1 MQECDGYTY
10 DDDIMCFP
18 EKERQGWDELVQ
30 GPRYDKD
37 PEAFKQSACCKL
49 AGAVPVG
56 DTCPAAPEPDSGETG
71 TKDFLTMIEEK
82 EVAVKELAEH
92 VRRHSSGVKKC
103 RALANCLD
111 EVPCHHDSCGL
122 GLKVGPDEPVCSVQ
136 NVARPDAC
144 PSGDCEGRVANMEHS
159 TIVRS
164 SYNKDPILTLS
175 EKEMVCSTSGL
186 DEVFK
191 STHDDDTVWSY
202 FGSHNGIWRAYPG
215 DARTRT
221 EEGCREYDPRVRP
234 WYLSAASG
242 SKNLV
247 ILIDVSGSMNSFDGD
262 NFESRMDLVRD
273 AVTGT
278 KGRGLLD
285 TVTQNDRIS
294 VVTFSS
300 RAQGLL
306 EEGLVTGTADNISK
320 LKGKVQNI
328 RASGATYSLLGFKEA
343 FTQLIQAT
351 RDEVVGDSCNNI
363 VLYLTDG
370 VDTVCE
376 NCGQP
381 EHTEYGEVQRNG
393 ACRCN
398 TAFHERIEQY
408 QSQLESIGGRR
419 AEIFSLSMGSSADD
433 TLPRQLA
440 CQNGGAWDRISAGD
454 NVLDKLESYLKFQS
468 MDKAASD
475 AVFWSE
481 PYDDDITGDQVVTA
495 AVPVYEDNEWRNL
508 LGVAGVDILM
518 EPLIK
523 GDSGM
528 TRERILNRLQS
539 RSRVCTGSWASEC
552 DLQML
557 RDDRA
562 CPAMA
567 PPARKEPD
575 MCCMKGSN
583 DGPSAIRVT
592 LPMSW
597 GEANDFCKGKY
608 DGVLADWNTRSLEDL
623 SELAGFA
630 PPDGAWI
637 HLKKDN
643 RNGKYVW
650 GEGGMEEWGNMQ
662 LEVARGGGLPA
673 KVYGVLEADA
683 LTGNTGS
690 GRESCGFISPTG
702 MVNNVNFADCSAKKE
717 FICYLKDSNA
727 DEVCSATSSC
737 AVGEDEDGKGKKDN
751 PIAAII
757 GGISSVS
764 VLVAI
769 ARIVAAR
776 RRAAKQNKS
785 NVSVVCCSS
794 NVQTDSHDTQVD
806 HDERGKRVTENSDGR
821 GRTEVEMARQQA
833 PVQVT
838 VNVAAPAGMSHYP
851 ATAHGAPPQPTP
863 ERSNEGAFPAPIFTT
878 AQAEPPTFG
887 EPASAPPT
895 FGEPTSAPGYA
906 EPPTSSY
913 LDKPL

>member
-1 MQECDGYTY
+1 VQECDGYTY
-10 DDDIMCFP
+10 DDDVMCFP
-18 EKERQGWDELVQ
+18 EKERQGWDEVVQ

-49 AGAVPVG
+49 AGAVPAG
-56 DTCPAAPEPDSGETG
+56 GTCPAVSEPDNGETG
-71 TKDFLTMIEEK
+71 TKDFQTMIQEK
-82 EVAVKELAEH
+82 EVAVKELAAH
-92 VRRHSSGVKKC
+92 VRRHSSGAKKC

-122 GLKVGPDEPVCSVQ
+122 GLKVDDYEPICSVQ

-144 PSGDCEGRVANMEHS
+144 PTGDCEGRMANMEHS

-175 EKEMVCSTSGL
+175 EKEMVCSTRGL

-278 KGRGLLD
+278 RGRGLLD

-294 VVTFSS
+294 VVTFSND
-300 RAQGLL
+300 AGGLL
-306 EEGLVTGTADNISK
+306 KEGLVMGTADNISK

-328 RASGATYSLLGFKEA
+328 RASGSTYSLLGFKEA
-343 FTQLIQAT
+343 FSQLIQAT

-370 VDTVCE
+370 VDSVCE
-376 NCGQP
+376 SCASDKQ
-381 EHTEYGEVQRNG
+381 HTEYGEVQRNG

-398 TAFHERIEQY
+398 AAFHERIEQY
-408 QSQLESIGGRR
+408 QRQLVSVGGRR

-481 PYDDDITGDQVVTA
+481 PYEDDITGDQVVTA

-523 GDSGM
+523 GDSGL

-567 PPARKEPD
+567 PPAREEPD

-583 DGPSAIRVT
+583 DGPSAIRVA
-592 LPMSW
+592 LPMTW
-597 GEANDFCKGKY
+597 VEANDYCKSAY
-608 DGVLADWNTRSLEDL
+608 DGWLADWNTRSVEDL

-630 PPDGAWI
+630 SPDGAWI
-637 HLKKDN
+637 ALQKEADRYDKF
-643 RNGKYVW
+643 YW
-650 GEGGMEEWGNMQ
+650 GSAERKRVTGSEGVEV
-662 LEVARGGGLPA
+662 EVARSGTSSP
-673 KVYGVLEADA
+673 KVRYSILEDDA
-683 LTGNTGS
+683 RTGKSGS
-690 GRESCGFISPTG
+690 MNCGFISPTG
-702 MVNNVNFADCSAKKE
+702 MVSNVNFADCDARKE
-717 FICYLKDSNA
+717 FICYLKPSNVE
-727 DEVCSATSSC
+727 EVCSATSTC
-737 AVGEDEDGKGKKDN
+737 TVNDEDGKGKKKN
-751 PIAAII
+751 PILAII
-757 GGISSVS
+757 GGISSATI
-764 VLVAI
+764 LLAI
-769 ARIVAAR
+769 ARIIAAR
-776 RRAAKQNKS
+776 RRAAKQNKN
-785 NVSVVCCSS
+785 NVAVVCCSS

-821 GRTEVEMARQQA
+821 GRAEVEMARHQA

-851 ATAHGAPPQPTP
+851 ATAHGAPPQATP
-863 ERSNEGAFPAPIFTT
+863 ERSNEAAFPTPIFSG
-878 AQAEPPTFG
+878 AQEQPPTFG
-887 EPASAPPT
+887 EPA
-895 FGEPTSAPGYA
+895 SAPGYA

-913 LDKPL
+913 LDKPF